1 MFDPK
6 WQAAMDA
13 EIAALEAN
21 HTWTLTPLPPNKKA
35 IGCKWVYRV
44 KYRSDGSVERY
55 KARLVAKGFTQ
66 KEGLDYIETFS
77 PVAKMVS
84 VKCLLAVAAVK
95 GWFLSQLDV
104 NNAFLHGDLLED
116 VYMALPPGFHSKGE
130 VVCKLNKSLY
140 GLKQASWQ
148 WFSKFSKALI
158 QLGFVQSEADYSL
171 FTRQQGESFIALLVY
186 VDDVLIASNDKDK
199 VDQFKVLLDQKFK
212 LKDLGDLKFFLGL
225 EVARTDKG
233 IALCQRKYALE
244 VLSDAGMLGCKPSK
258 VPMEQNLKLSKYDGV
273 LLNDPS
279 KYRRLV
285 GRLLYLTITR
295 PDITYAVHKLSQFMS
310 KPRKPHL
317 EAAYRVLQYLKN
329 EPGKGVFFSAASELH
344 VKGFTDSDWAACP
357 DTRRSVTGYCIFIGE
372 SLISWKSKKQSTVS
386 RSSAEAEYRA
396 MAVATCEVVWILYLL
411 KDIQVKHDREA
422 LLFCDSQSAL
432 HIGSNPVF
440 HERTK
445 HIEIDCHVVRD
456 KVLTKVIKLIHV
468 RTHYQLADV
477 LTKALSFNHFSELIS
492 KMGLIN
498 IHLPPVH
505 LEGEYQKKKPS
516 GQAEAIVKESIDS
529 DKPIHAE
536 NRGSPGV
543 AEQSTTCS

>member
-1 MFDPK
+1 M
-6 WQAAMDA
+6 
-13 EIAALEAN
+13 
-21 HTWTLTPLPPNKKA
+21 
-35 IGCKWVYRV
+35 
-44 KYRSDGSVERY
+44 
-55 KARLVAKGFTQ
+55 
-66 KEGLDYIETFS
+66 
-77 PVAKMVS
+77 
-84 VKCLLAVAAVK
+84 
-95 GWFLSQLDV
+95 
-104 NNAFLHGDLLED
+104 
-116 VYMALPPGFHSKGE
+116 
-130 VVCKLNKSLY
+130 
-140 GLKQASWQ
+140 
-148 WFSKFSKALI
+148 
-158 QLGFVQSEADYSL
+158 
-171 FTRQQGESFIALLVY
+171 
-186 VDDVLIASNDKDK
+186 
-199 VDQFKVLLDQKFK
+199 
-212 LKDLGDLKFFLGL
+212 
-225 EVARTDKG
+225 
-233 IALCQRKYALE
+233 
-244 VLSDAGMLGCKPSK
+244 
-258 VPMEQNLKLSKYDGV
+258 SKYDGD

-279 KYRRLV
+279 KYKRLV

-317 EAAYRVLQYLKN
+317 EAAYRVFQYLKN

-357 DTRRSVTGYCIFIGE
+357 NTRRSVTGYCIFICE

-411 KDIQVKHDREA
+411 KDIQVRHDREA

-468 RTHYQLADV
+468 RTHCQLADV